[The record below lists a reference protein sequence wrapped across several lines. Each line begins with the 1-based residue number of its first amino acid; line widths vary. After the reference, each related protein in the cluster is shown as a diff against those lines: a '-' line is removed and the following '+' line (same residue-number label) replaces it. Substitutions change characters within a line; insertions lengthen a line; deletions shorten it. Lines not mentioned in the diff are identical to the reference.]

1 MLQEATRLK
10 LSVETNSFLALSDWP
25 LQPPDCGQDLRPN
38 GKPELGLAKPREG
51 DQRGGCHM
59 HVSFR
64 VLGLHKVP
72 QTVDLL
78 VKLSPKLFSLQ
89 LVVARW
95 PEIGE
100 NKFNAYLIFRVTVK
114 QVG

>member
-1 MLQEATRLK
+1 
-10 LSVETNSFLALSDWP
+10 
-25 LQPPDCGQDLRPN
+25 
-38 GKPELGLAKPREG
+38 
-51 DQRGGCHM
+51 M

-72 QTVDLL
+72 QAVDFL

-89 LVVARW
+89 LVVGGW

-100 NKFNAYLIFRVTVK
+100 NKFSAYLIFRVTLK
-114 QVG
+114 QLG